1 MVRRP
6 DRRVRNQ
13 ELIDQTV
20 TKIRIALERERP
32 TVERCI
38 AVIDYHFACLN
49 AEDETPL
56 ELAGIQQDICSH
68 LYEWGVASVE
78 QLCEMTQQELMTME
92 FIGPSRTLKIIE
104 SLAKHKLKLKT
115 K

>member
-6 DRRVRNQ
+6 VRNQ

-20 TKIRIALERERP
+20 TKVRIALEREHP
-32 TVERCI
+32 TVDRCI
-38 AVIDYHFACLN
+38 AVLDYHFACLD
-49 AEDETPL
+49 ADDETPL

-78 QLCEMTQQELMTME
+78 QLCEMTEQELRSME
-92 FIGPSRTLKIIE
+92 FIGPARAMQVIE
-104 SLAKHKLKLKT
+104 ALARHKLELK
-115 K
+115 KN